1 MRVLVAGA
9 NGFIGAHVA
18 AALREAGHDVVP
30 ATRRPMAGGVA
41 VDFNADT
48 DPAIWAPRLAGIDA
62 VVNCVGVLQDGG
74 GQSSDA
80 IHHRAPQ
87 ALFAACAA
95 AGVRRVIH
103 VSAISADPQAGTDY
117 ADSKR
122 RGEDALRATA
132 LDWVVLRPSL
142 VYAAGS
148 YGGTSLL
155 RGLAGLPL
163 VTPLAGDGAQPFS
176 PIHAEDLARAVR
188 VLLERPGPL
197 RLTLEPVGPERLTMA
212 EILAAL
218 RSWLGFAPARPLRLP
233 LGLVRAACRLGDLTG
248 AGPLRST
255 SLAQLQHG
263 NAAPAAPFVAAIG
276 FTPRRFADALAG
288 RPAQV
293 QDRWH
298 ARLYFVRPLLTAALA
313 LLWLVSG
320 LVGLGVPASTTAALL
335 GLPAGVAGGLGIAA
349 SLLDLAIAA
358 AVASGR
364 HAARVGTVQIAVV
377 LGYTIVLTLA
387 APALWLDPF
396 GPLLKNLPTLA
407 AVLAWMA
414 MGEDR

>member
-1 MRVLVAGA
+1 M
-9 NGFIGAHVA
+9 
-18 AALREAGHDVVP
+18 
-30 ATRRPMAGGVA
+30 
-41 VDFNADT
+41 
-48 DPAIWAPRLAGIDA
+48 
-62 VVNCVGVLQDGG
+62 VNCVGVLQDGG
-74 GQSSDA
+74 GQSSEA
-80 IHHRAPQ
+80 IHHRAPA
-87 ALFAACAA
+87 ALFAACVEAD
-95 AGVRRVIH
+95 VRRVIH
-103 VSAISADPQAGTDY
+103 ISAISANEGAGTDY
-117 ADSKR
+117 AASKL
-122 RGEDALRATA
+122 RGEDALRAA
-132 LDWVVLRPSL
+132 PLDWAVLRPSL

-163 VTPLAGDGAQPFS
+163 CTPVVGDGSQPSS

-188 VLLERPGPL
+188 VLIERTGPL
-197 RLTLEPVGPERLTMA
+197 RVTLEPVGPERLTMA
-212 EILAAL
+212 EILSAL
-218 RSWLGFAPARPLRLP
+218 RAWLGFAPARLLRLP
-233 LGLVRAACRLGDLTG
+233 LGLVRAACRLGDFTG

-263 NAAPAAPFVAAIG
+263 NAAAPEPFIDAIG